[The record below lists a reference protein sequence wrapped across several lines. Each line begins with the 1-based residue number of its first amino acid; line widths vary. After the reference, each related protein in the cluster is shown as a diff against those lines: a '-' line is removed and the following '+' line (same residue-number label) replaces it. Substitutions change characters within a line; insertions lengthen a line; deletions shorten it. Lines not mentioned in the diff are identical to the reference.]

1 MLWKYELCDAVILR
15 VHIAELFGVAVAL
28 GNELTDTGVRSFL

>member
-1 MLWKYELCDAVILR
+1 MEVCDAVILR
-15 VHIAELFGVAVAL
+15 VHIAVHIAGVAVAL